1 MKDEN
6 LIGNARKATDFLGNT
21 YEYECMGC
29 SIEKGEIIPSGG
41 IIYKDEYFIL
51 AQDPE
56 IPIDGFIIINSR
68 RHINSFVEMTENE
81 RNSFIELLYKSEKAI
96 KELNIAEKV
105 TIVQEERSKH
115 LHVWIFPHH
124 DWMNEK
130 FGKGISYL
138 RDICAYA
145 QEYATQDDKDKILN
159 DVNRIREYIDE
170 IK

>member
-6 LIGNARKATDFLGNT
+6 LIVNARKMTDFLGNT

-29 SIEKGEIIPSGG
+29 SIEKGEIIPPGG

-68 RHINSFVEMTENE
+68 RHINSFTEMTKEE
-81 RNSFIELLYKSEKAI
+81 RNSFVELLYKSEKAI
-96 KELNIAEKV
+96 KDLNIAEKV

-115 LHVWIFPHH
+115 LHVWIFPHN

-145 QEYATQDDKDKILN
+145 QEHATKDDKDKILY